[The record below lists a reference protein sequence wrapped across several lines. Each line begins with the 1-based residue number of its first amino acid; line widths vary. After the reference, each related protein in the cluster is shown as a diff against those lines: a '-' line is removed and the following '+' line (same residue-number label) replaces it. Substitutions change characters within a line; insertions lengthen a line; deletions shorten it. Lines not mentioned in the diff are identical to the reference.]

1 MTEAAFI
8 FMHTDAIVN
17 PSTKV
22 SINITATNPSPNG
35 QITSIVIGRNA
46 FSINGDTNAGNTNLN
61 SVLEQ
66 VERIKFTF
74 VIDGGDN
81 IEFDEEIINR
91 AFYGGTLPNPFFY
104 FQFTPVIVPDIEN
117 PPYVTELFEY
127 QPIQI
132 TLTPYLLD
140 ITFGFSEYNAT
151 ISNAQENRKSEI
163 RVESNRVED
172 STLPTNWEAIISGSA
187 FPATIQ
193 DSLYNDTGWTN
204 GRYDGSII
212 NSRGNAGV
220 SPAFAGVP
228 FQGEVFTA
236 DTQNAYI
243 CSSTRRETD
252 IVELLHTS
260 TNLLPSFISG
270 SSGAILN
277 TAITDPITQTLE
289 LDQLPTTGSI
299 EQGTILLIENQDP
312 AVKPGYELFLVKSFN
327 NILSPPTV
335 EVERGYGNTTGTNHL
350 ISAPVFTVAPF
361 DIFTFERDRGN
372 YIRLVSNAKILVQG
386 NNTVVDTDK
395 FGNVVDQFECQFIEY
410 IVTD

>member
-22 SINITATNPSPNG
+22 SFNITATNPSPNG

-252 IVELLHTS
+252 IVT
-260 TNLLPSFISG
+260 
-270 SSGAILN
+270 
-277 TAITDPITQTLE
+277 ITHINK
-289 LDQLPTTGSI
+289 PTT
-299 EQGTILLIENQDP
+299 
-312 AVKPGYELFLVKSFN
+312 FLYKRFIRS
-327 NILSPPTV
+327 
-335 EVERGYGNTTGTNHL
+335 NT
-350 ISAPVFTVAPF
+350 
-361 DIFTFERDRGN
+361 
-372 YIRLVSNAKILVQG
+372 
-386 NNTVVDTDK
+386 
-395 FGNVVDQFECQFIEY
+395 
-410 IVTD
+410 

>member
-8 FMHTDAIVN
+8 FMHTNSIVN
-17 PSTKV
+17 PATKISV
-22 SINITATNPSPNG
+22 NVTAIDPSPSG
-35 QITSIVIGRNA
+35 QITSIVIGQNA

-81 IEFDEEIINR
+81 IEFDEEITNR

-104 FQFTPVIVPDIEN
+104 FQFTPITIPDIEN
-117 PPYVTELFEY
+117 APYTTELFEY

-151 ISNAQENRKSEI
+151 ISNAQENRKSKI

-172 STLPTNWEAIISGSA
+172 SVLPTNWEAIISGSA

-193 DSLYNDTGWTN
+193 DSLYDDTGWIN
-204 GRYDGSII
+204 ARYDGSVI

-220 SPAFAGVP
+220 SPAFTGTP
-228 FQGEVFTA
+228 FQGEAFTA
-236 DTQNAYI
+236 DTDNAFI
-243 CSSTRRETD
+243 CSTNRKKVD
-252 IVELLHTS
+252 ILDLLHTS
-260 TNLLPSFISG
+260 TTPLPSFT
-270 SSGAILN
+270 SSSLGTATNTIILSSQ
-277 TAITDPITQTLE
+277 TTIQLTQI
-289 LDQLPTTGSI
+289 PTTGSI
-299 EQGTILLIENQDP
+299 EVGNILLIANSTP
-312 AVKPGYELFLVKSFN
+312 SVGPGYELLLVKNYNS
-327 NILSPPTV
+327 ILSPPEV
-335 EVERGYGNTTGTNHL
+335 EVERGYGDSIATSHALNADVL
-350 ISAPVFTVAPF
+350 IVSPF
-361 DIFTFERDRGN
+361 DIFKFERDRVD
-372 YIRLVSNAKILVQG
+372 YIRLVNNAKILVQG
-386 NNTVVDTDK
+386 NNTIVDTDR
-395 FGNVVDQFECQFIEY
+395 FGNVINQFQCEYVEY